1 MSYLKIYIHI
11 VFSTKNRIPYFSTL
25 EQRIKVWRHI
35 KENAIEKGIFMD
47 VVNGYSDHFHC
58 LISLSSNQN
67 IENIVQ
73 LIKGESSYW
82 INKNCLTKKNL
93 HGKKNIL
100 RFLFQNR
107 WLNNSSSEENL

>member
-1 MSYLKIYIHI
+1 
-11 VFSTKNRIPYFSTL
+11 
-25 EQRIKVWRHI
+25 
-35 KENAIEKGIFMD
+35 MD

-100 RFLFQNR
+100 RFLFQNQ
-107 WLNNSSSEENL
+107 WLNKFKIILKTNIFIIRRKPLKKNIKSLEKNIILSRFRLKPMENLIL